1 LNRMFQ
7 LRLLLDLLA
16 AGLLVLGL
24 AYYWLDNLSHE
35 LMGTAMFALIILHNV
50 FNRRWYGTASRTQ
63 RSLQGG
69 LNILSIV
76 MLAIAMVALLV
87 TSLMISQ
94 SLFRFL
100 PLDGGYSARQIHS
113 LAGYWAVIVVSVHVG
128 LRWSMIM
135 GVVRNLCGI
144 RSTSMARSVFLRL
157 LAFGIAAYG
166 VHSASVIGLGAK
178 LTATVTMDYWDFTVA
193 TLPFFIHLGAII
205 GLCVL
210 ASHYL
215 ATALRYF
222 KRVRSRPDPTSRRG
236 PERTAP
242 GGDISGEPAMGAPR

>member
-1 LNRMFQ
+1 MFQ
-7 LRLLLDLLA
+7 LRLVLDLLA

-35 LMGTAMFALIILHNV
+35 LIGTAMFALVILHNV

-69 LNILSIV
+69 INILSIV
-76 MLAIAMVALLV
+76 MLVIATVALLV

-100 PLDGGYSARQIHS
+100 PLDGGYTARQIHS
-113 LAGYWAVIVVSVHVG
+113 LAGYWAVIFVSVHVG

-144 RSTSMARSVFLRL
+144 SSMSMARTIFLRL

-166 VHSASVIGLGAK
+166 VHSAGVIGLGAK
-178 LTATVTMDYWDFTVA
+178 LTATVTMNYWDFTVA
-193 TLPFFIHLGAII
+193 TLPFFIHLSAIM
-205 GLCVL
+205 GLCVQVG
-210 ASHYL
+210 HYL
-215 ATALRYF
+215 ATAIRFL
-222 KRVRSRPDPTSRRG
+222 KRMRPGLG
-236 PERTAP
+236 PA
-242 GGDISGEPAMGAPR
+242 GGQISGEPEMSAPR